1 MGNIINA
8 HCAICG
14 CGYYLCKSCQDQ
26 KKIKPWR
33 SVTDTI
39 EHYKIY
45 MAIYGY
51 TISGNK
57 ELAQSELQ
65 KCNLEGLN
73 NFNSEIKSV
82 INEILNE
89 PEVKASTRKKK
100 NYVESQTD
108 KNEISE

>member
-65 KCNLEGLN
+65 KCNLE
-73 NFNSEIKSV
+73 IKSV